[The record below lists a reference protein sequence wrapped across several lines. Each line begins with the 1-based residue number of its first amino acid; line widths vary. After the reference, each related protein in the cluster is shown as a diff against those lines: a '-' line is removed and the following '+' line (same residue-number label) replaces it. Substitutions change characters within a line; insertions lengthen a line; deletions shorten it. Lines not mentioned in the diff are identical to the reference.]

1 MIDYLTPKEIVE
13 RLDRYIIGQ
22 EAAKRAVAIAL
33 RNRAR
38 RRELDDDLRD
48 EVIPKNILMIGPT
61 GVGKTEIARR
71 LANLADAP
79 FIKVEATKFT
89 EVGYVGRDVES
100 IIRDLVDTAYRMEQ
114 QRAFEEVQEE
124 AERRAN
130 ERLVDIL
137 AGIEGGR
144 PAAPPFS
151 HIFGAEQPPSTPEQM
166 ESERQRREQMA
177 RQEERVRQ
185 FTRQRLEAGELEDEE
200 VEIEVEESSLQS
212 MQIFT
217 AAGMEEMGMDMQN
230 ILGNIFPARKTTKR
244 TTVAEAR
251 RVLTYQEAEKL
262 IDDQEVA
269 RRALEAAEQDGI
281 VFLDELDKVTGGKGE
296 GRYGPDVSREGVQR
310 DILPIIEGCTVTTKY
325 GPVNTDHILFICA
338 GAFHISKPSDLIPEL
353 QGRIPLRVELHSLTQ
368 ADFERILVEPDNS
381 LVKQYV
387 ALMATEGIKLEF
399 TDEAIAEIARLA
411 QQVNEQTE
419 NIGARRLYTMMER
432 LLDELSFT
440 APEITGQHIVIDA
453 DYVRK
458 QLADV
463 VEDRDLSRYM
473 L

>member
-22 EAAKRAVAIAL
+22 DKAKRTVAIAL

-89 EVGYVGRDVES
+89 EVGYVGRDVEA

-114 QRAFEEVQEE
+114 QRAFEDIEAE

-144 PAAPPFS
+144 PATPPLS
-151 HIFGAEQPPSTPEQM
+151 HIFGADQPAPEQM
-166 ESERQRREQMA
+166 EAERQRREQMA
-177 RQEERVRQ
+177 RQEERVRD
-185 FTRQRLEAGELEDEE
+185 FTRQRLDAGELEDDEI
-200 VEIEVEESSLQS
+200 EIEVEESSLQS
-212 MQIFT
+212 MQIFS

-230 ILGNIFPARKTTKR
+230 MLGNIFPSKKSSKR

-251 RVLTYQEAEKL
+251 RVLTYQEADKL

-269 RRALEAAEQDGI
+269 RRALESAEEDGI
-281 VFLDELDKVTGGKGE
+281 VFLDELDKVTGGKAE
-296 GRYGPDVSREGVQR
+296 SRYGPDVSREGVQR

-325 GPVNTDHILFICA
+325 GPVDTDHILFICA

-368 ADFERILVEPDNS
+368 HDFERILVEPDNS
-381 LVKQYV
+381 LVKQYI
-387 ALMATEGIKLEF
+387 ALLDTEGIALEF
-399 TDEAIAEIARLA
+399 TEEAVAEIARLA

-419 NIGARRLYTMMER
+419 NIGARRLYTMLER

-440 APEITGQHIVIDA
+440 APEVTGQHIVIDA